1 MVLNLEQIA
10 RALGGEISGN
20 QVLAP
25 GPGHIGGSLH
35 RVRLSRPASS
45 GRRYAMSYRG
55 VMSCDTLYKLSRGR
69 FGTTDVACPICGPR
83 QHGFVEEPVIWT
95 LHEDERAE
103 APVQAGRSGLVA
115 CSQCSAIRTA
125 GKPCPN
131 CGFMPKRPGE
141 YMAVRDGELQHLDRN
156 GKLHPNHYNDDQKH
170 DFHRMLVYIAGQR
183 GYKLGWS
190 THKFKERFGHW
201 PPRELAGGPIE
212 PNAEVLAWERHC
224 RIKFAKAMAKA
235 GADG

>member
-1 MVLNLEQIA
+1 M
-10 RALGGEISGN
+10 G
-20 QVLAP
+20 
-25 GPGHIGGSLH
+25 
-35 RVRLSRPASS
+35 
-45 GRRYAMSYRG
+45 
-55 VMSCDTLYKLSRGR
+55 
-69 FGTTDVACPICGPR
+69 CPICGPR
-83 QHGFVEEPVIWT
+83 QHRFVEEPVIWT

-170 DFHRMLVYIAGQR
+170 DFHRMSALGHKRKWCHVRVMSVIPLKADIYQR
-183 GYKLGWS
+183 ELDVRFVPKADSVRGVRMPCLAPWRCREVSPSQHRLLGHHQS
-190 THKFKERFGHW
+190 QEKT
-201 PPRELAGGPIE
+201 PPRQLLRPSG
-212 PNAEVLAWERHC
+212 
-224 RIKFAKAMAKA
+224 
-235 GADG
+235 

>member
-83 QHGFVEEPVIWT
+83 QHEFVEEPVIWT
-95 LHEDERAE
+95 LHEDERGGSSRPGGE
-103 APVQAGRSGLVA
+103 KWAGRLLAMFGDQDGWQAMSELWLHAQTPRRIHGRPRWGA
-115 CSQCSAIRTA
+115 PAPRSQRQA
-125 GKPCPN
+125 PPQ
-131 CGFMPKRPGE
+131 P
-141 YMAVRDGELQHLDRN
+141 LQRRSETRL
-156 GKLHPNHYNDDQKH
+156 
-170 DFHRMLVYIAGQR
+170 
-183 GYKLGWS
+183 
-190 THKFKERFGHW
+190 
-201 PPRELAGGPIE
+201 PPHVCYGS
-212 PNAEVLAWERHC
+212 
-224 RIKFAKAMAKA
+224 
-235 GADG
+235 